1 MRKIY
6 FLLVAFIVTSLSYGQ
21 NLAANGSFENW
32 TSGVPDSWPVVD
44 FNTTDLTQDM
54 TTTTEGTSSA
64 SVNLMTQTQ
73 GSTDIRQTIAL
84 TGGATYTV
92 SLDVYATDNQ
102 ARARLFGPGFAPSQ
116 YSDET
121 LLNQWQTLTFDYT
134 PAATGDAEFG
144 IRFYDIAANW
154 LGTGSQFYIDNF
166 QVVEQVA
173 PSIAITSPADGSTG
187 TSTDVTISLVVNN
200 FVVDAVNDGNGGH
213 IHYTVDGGAP
223 VMKYDTNDILLTGL
237 ALGPHTVVAT
247 LVDDTHN
254 PIAGPVDA
262 TVNFTIA
269 GVTQV
274 NDIATLRAGTIND
287 YYELTSEAFLTYQQ
301 AFRNQKFIEDAT
313 AAILI
318 DDTAGNITTMYNRGD
333 GITGI
338 TGQLTTF
345 GGMMQFTPSED
356 PGAASST
363 GGGITPQMVTLADLT
378 AAPENYE
385 SELVSVTAVDMD
397 NTTPNFAG
405 GSEHQMTQGVDN
417 FMFRSTFFA
426 ADYAADGAEVP
437 TTTTNIVGIVNERTG
452 SLYYLTAREAA
463 DFSVALSVADNVIE
477 GFKIFPNPAN
487 SGVINIT
494 TANNS
499 PKQVEIFDM
508 LGKKVLATKTTN
520 NNVNIASLHAG
531 IYIVKVTENNVS
543 ATKRLIVK

>member
-1 MRKIY
+1 M
-6 FLLVAFIVTSLSYGQ
+6 VTSLSFGQ
-21 NLAANGSFENW
+21 NLAVNGGFENW
-32 TSGVPDSWPVVD
+32 TTGVPDSWPVID

-54 TTTTEGTSSA
+54 TTTTEGASSA
-64 SVNLMTQTQ
+64 SVNLMTQSQ
-73 GSTDIRQTIAL
+73 ANTDIRQTISL

-102 ARARLFGPGFAPSQ
+102 ARARIFGPGFTPSQ

-121 LLNQWQTLTFDYT
+121 ILNQWQTITFDYT

-144 IRFYDIAANW
+144 IRFYDISANW

-187 TSTDVTISLVVNN
+187 TSTDVTISLAVNN

-213 IHYTVDGGAP
+213 IHYTVDGGG
-223 VMKYDTNDILLTGL
+223 VIMKYDTNDIILTGL
-237 ALGPHTVVAT
+237 SLGAHTVVAT
-247 LVDDTHN
+247 LVDDTHS

-269 GVTQV
+269 GVTPV

-301 AFRNQKFIEDAT
+301 SFRNQKFIEDAT

-333 GITGI
+333 GISGI

-345 GGMMQFTPSED
+345 GGMMQFIPTED
-356 PGAASST
+356 PGIASST
-363 GGGITPQMVTLADLT
+363 GGGITPQTVTLANLS

-385 SELVSVTAVDMD
+385 SELVNVVAVDMD

-405 GSEHQMTQGVDN
+405 GSEHQMTQGADN
-417 FMFRSTFFA
+417 FTFRSSFFDA
-426 ADYAADGAEVP
+426 NYAANGAEVP
-437 TTTTNIVGIVNERTG
+437 TTATNVTGIINERSG
-452 SLYYLTAREAA
+452 SLYYLTARDSD
-463 DFSVALSVADNVIE
+463 DFSVVLSVADNTID
-477 GFKIFPNPAN
+477 GFSIYPNPSN

-494 TANNS
+494 TRANQIKNV
-499 PKQVEIFDM
+499 QIFDM
-508 LGKKVLATKTTN
+508 LGKKVIEKKTTAT
-520 NNVNIASLHAG
+520 VNISALQAG

-543 ATKRLIVK
+543 ATKRLVVR

>member
-1 MRKIY
+1 MKKIY
-6 FLLVAFIVTSLSYGQ
+6 FLLVAMMVTSLSFGQ
-21 NLAANGSFENW
+21 NLAVNGGFENW
-32 TSGVPDSWPVVD
+32 TTGVPDSWPVID

-54 TTTTEGTSSA
+54 TTTTEGASSA
-64 SVNLMTQTQ
+64 SVNLMTQSQ
-73 GSTDIRQTIAL
+73 ANTDIRQTISL

-102 ARARLFGPGFAPSQ
+102 ARARIFGPGFTPSQ

-121 LLNQWQTLTFDYT
+121 ILNQWQTITFDYT

-144 IRFYDIAANW
+144 IRFYDISANW

-187 TSTDVTISLVVNN
+187 TSTDVTISLAVNN

-213 IHYTVDGGAP
+213 IHYTVDGGG
-223 VMKYDTNDILLTGL
+223 VIMKYDTNDIILTGL
-237 ALGPHTVVAT
+237 SLGAHTVVAT
-247 LVDDTHN
+247 LVDDTHS

-269 GVTQV
+269 GVTPV

-301 AFRNQKFIEDAT
+301 SFRNQKFIEDAT

-333 GITGI
+333 GISGI

-345 GGMMQFTPSED
+345 GGMMQFIPTED
-356 PGAASST
+356 PGIASST
-363 GGGITPQMVTLADLT
+363 GGGITPQTVTLANLS

-385 SELVSVTAVDMD
+385 SELVNVVAVDMD

-405 GSEHQMTQGVDN
+405 GSEHQMTQGADN
-417 FMFRSTFFA
+417 FTFRSSFFDA
-426 ADYAADGAEVP
+426 NYAANGAEVP
-437 TTTTNIVGIVNERTG
+437 TTATNVTGIINERSG
-452 SLYYLTAREAA
+452 SLYYLTARDSD
-463 DFSVALSVADNVIE
+463 DFSVVLSVADNTID
-477 GFKIFPNPAN
+477 GFSIYPNPSN

-494 TANNS
+494 TRANQIKNV
-499 PKQVEIFDM
+499 QIFDM
-508 LGKKVLATKTTN
+508 LGKKVIEKKTTAT
-520 NNVNIASLHAG
+520 VNISALQAG

-543 ATKRLIVK
+543 ATKRLVVR